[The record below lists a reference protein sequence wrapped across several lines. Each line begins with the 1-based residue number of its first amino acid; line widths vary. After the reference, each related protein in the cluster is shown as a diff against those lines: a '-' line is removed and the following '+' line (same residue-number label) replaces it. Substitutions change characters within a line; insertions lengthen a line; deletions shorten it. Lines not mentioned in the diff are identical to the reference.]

1 MKTIAVSP
9 KNYTEKNSFVQP
21 FPKYFQKN
29 QYFFYRQLMNKNKT
43 LKLSTNPSRRKGN
56 VSPQTTVLSI
66 VSGTGG

>member
-9 KNYTEKNSFVQP
+9 KTYTENNSFVQP
-21 FPKYFQKN
+21 FPKNFDSKIN
-29 QYFFYRQLMNKNKT
+29 VFYRQLMNKNKT
-43 LKLSTNPSRRKGN
+43 SKLPTNPSHRKGN